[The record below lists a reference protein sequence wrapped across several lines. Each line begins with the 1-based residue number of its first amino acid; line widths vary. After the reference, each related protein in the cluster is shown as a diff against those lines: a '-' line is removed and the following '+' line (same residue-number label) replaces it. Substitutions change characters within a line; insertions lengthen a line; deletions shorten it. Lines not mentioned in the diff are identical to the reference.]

1 MVDLI
6 LINGKIHTMDKE
18 RNIVEAIGINGD
30 IIEKIGTN
38 EEIMALKN
46 NSTKIIDLEGKVV
59 LPGFNDSHMHLL
71 SYGYSL
77 NRIDL
82 GGAKSIEE
90 INCIIKNIIE
100 EKDMEKGEWV
110 NGRGWNQDYFIG
122 EKRFPTRYDLD
133 KISLEHPILIGR
145 ACGHIVIVNSKA
157 LELLNITKD
166 TPQVD
171 GGHFDLDE
179 NGEPLG
185 IFRENA
191 LGLVYSKLPNPTVD
205 DIKHMMVRAIEDLN
219 KNGVTSVGTDDF
231 DAFPDVDYE
240 KIILAYQELKEE
252 NKLKVRVYEQ
262 FLIQD
267 KDRLQGFID
276 KGYGSSWGD
285 KFFKLGPLKLLVDG
299 SLGARTA
306 ALTEDYSDDYNNK
319 GITKLLQDELDI
331 IVDLAN
337 QYNIQVAIHGIGD
350 RAMYMALESIEK
362 ALDKNPRD
370 NHRHGIVH
378 CQITDE
384 ELLNK
389 FAELKIIAYIQ
400 PIFLDYDWKIVRS
413 RVGEN
418 RERTSYNWKTMLDK
432 NITIA
437 CGSDSPVETFNVMKG
452 IYEAVTRKDL
462 DGNPQGG
469 WLPEQKLTVDE
480 AVYGYTMGGAYASF
494 EENIKGSLEEGKLA
508 DMVVLS
514 KDIFNMEEDSIKD
527 VEVVATIFGGELV

>member
-6 LINGKIHTMDKE
+6 LINGKIHTMNKE

-38 EEIMALKN
+38 EEVMVLKN

-285 KFFKLGPLKLLVDG
+285 KFFKLGSLKLLVDG

-362 ALDKNPRD
+362 VLDKNPRD

-469 WLPEQKLTVDE
+469 WLPEQRLTVDE

-514 KDIFNMEEDSIKD
+514 KDIFNIEEDSIKD

>member
-1 MVDLI
+1 MVNLI
-6 LINGKIHTMDKE
+6 LINGKIYTMDKE
-18 RNIVEAIGINGD
+18 RNIVDAIGIKGD
-30 IIEKIGTN
+30 IIEKVGSN
-38 EEIMALKN
+38 EEIMTLKKDN
-46 NSTKIIDLEGKVV
+46 TKIIDLEGRVV

-71 SYGYSL
+71 SYGHSL
-77 NRIDL
+77 NRIEL
-82 GGAKSIEE
+82 GGANSIEAL
-90 INCIIKNIIE
+90 NSTIKKVIE
-100 EKDMEKGEWV
+100 EKAIEKGEWV
-110 NGRGWNQDYFIG
+110 NGRGWNQDYFMG

-133 KISLEHPILIGR
+133 NISLEHPILIGR
-145 ACGHIVIVNSKA
+145 ACGHIVVVNSKA

-191 LGLVYSKLPNPTVD
+191 LGLVYSKLPSPTVE
-205 DIKHMMVRAIEDLN
+205 DIKAMMVRAIEDLN

-285 KFFKLGPLKLLVDG
+285 KFFKLGSLKLLVDG

-362 ALDKNPRD
+362 VLDKNPRD

-469 WLPEQKLTVDE
+469 WLPEQRLTVDE

>member
-1 MVDLI
+1 MDLI

-122 EKRFPTRYDLD
+122 EKRFPTRHDLD

-145 ACGHIVIVNSKA
+145 ACGHIVVVNSKA

-285 KFFKLGPLKLLVDG
+285 KFFKLGSLKLLVDG

-362 ALDKNPRD
+362 VLDKNPRD

-469 WLPEQKLTVDE
+469 WLPEQRLTVDE

-514 KDIFNMEEDSIKD
+514 KDIFNIEEDSIKD

>member
-6 LINGKIHTMDKE
+6 LINGKIHTMNKE

-30 IIEKIGTN
+30 IIENIGTN

-122 EKRFPTRYDLD
+122 EKRFPTRHDLD

-145 ACGHIVIVNSKA
+145 ACGHIVVVNSKA

-205 DIKHMMVRAIEDLN
+205 DIKHMMVRAIKDLN

-285 KFFKLGPLKLLVDG
+285 KFFKLGSLKLLVDG

-362 ALDKNPRD
+362 VLDKNPRD

-469 WLPEQKLTVDE
+469 WLPEQRLTVDE

>member
-30 IIEKIGTN
+30 IIEKVGTN
-38 EEIMALKN
+38 KEIMALKN

-77 NRIDL
+77 NRIEL

-145 ACGHIVIVNSKA
+145 ACGHIVVVNSKA

-285 KFFKLGPLKLLVDG
+285 KFFKLGSLKLLVDG

>member
-122 EKRFPTRYDLD
+122 EKRFPTRHDLD

-145 ACGHIVIVNSKA
+145 ACGHIVVVNSKA

-285 KFFKLGPLKLLVDG
+285 KFFKLGSLKLLVDG

-362 ALDKNPRD
+362 VLDKNPRD

-469 WLPEQKLTVDE
+469 WLPEQRLTVDE

-514 KDIFNMEEDSIKD
+514 KDIFNIEEDSIKD

>member
-1 MVDLI
+1 VDLI
-6 LINGKIHTMDKE
+6 LINGKIHTMDEE
-18 RNIVEAIGINGD
+18 RNIVEAIGIKGD
-30 IIEKIGTN
+30 IIEKRGSN
-38 EEIMALKN
+38 EEIMTLKN
-46 NSTKIIDLEGKVV
+46 NNTKIIDLEGKVV

-77 NRIDL
+77 NRIEL
-82 GGAKSIEE
+82 GGANSIDQ
-90 INCIIKNIIE
+90 INSVIKNVIE
-100 EKDMEKGEWV
+100 EKAIEKGEWV

-133 KISLEHPILIGR
+133 NISLEHPILIGR
-145 ACGHIVIVNSKA
+145 ACGHIVVVNSKA

-191 LGLVYSKLPNPTVD
+191 LGLVYSKLPSPTVE
-205 DIKHMMVRAIEDLN
+205 DIKNMMVRAIEDLN
-219 KNGVTSVGTDDF
+219 KYGVTSVGTDDF

-267 KDRLQGFID
+267 KHKLQSFID
-276 KGYGSSWGD
+276 KGYSTSWGD

-306 ALTEDYSDDYNNK
+306 ALTEAYSDDCNNK
-319 GITKLLQDELDI
+319 GITKLSQDELDI

-337 QYNIQVAIHGIGD
+337 QYNIQLAIHGIGD

-362 ALDKNPRD
+362 ALDKNPKD

-389 FAELKIIAYIQ
+389 LAELQIIAYIQ

-413 RVGEN
+413 RVGED
-418 RERTSYNWKTMLDK
+418 RESTSYNWKTMLDK

-462 DGNPQGG
+462 EGNPQGG

-494 EENIKGSLEEGKLA
+494 EENIKGSLEEGKFA
-508 DMVVLS
+508 DIVVLS
-514 KDIFNMEEDSIKD
+514 KDIFNIEEDNIKD

>member
-30 IIEKIGTN
+30 IIEKVGTN
-38 EEIMALKN
+38 KEIMALKN

-77 NRIDL
+77 NRIEL

-145 ACGHIVIVNSKA
+145 ACGHIVVVNSKA

-350 RAMYMALESIEK
+350 RAMYMVLESIEK

>member
-30 IIEKIGTN
+30 IIEKVGTN
-38 EEIMALKN
+38 KEIMALKN

-77 NRIDL
+77 NRIEL

-145 ACGHIVIVNSKA
+145 ACGHIVVVNSKA

-285 KFFKLGPLKLLVDG
+285 KFFKLGSLKLLVDG

-362 ALDKNPRD
+362 VLDKNPRD

-469 WLPEQKLTVDE
+469 WLPEQRLTVDE

>member
-1 MVDLI
+1 MDLI

-30 IIEKIGTN
+30 IIEKVGTN
-38 EEIMALKN
+38 KEIMALKN

-77 NRIDL
+77 NRIEL

-145 ACGHIVIVNSKA
+145 ACGHIVVVNSKA

-285 KFFKLGPLKLLVDG
+285 KFFKLGSLKLLVDG

>member
-1 MVDLI
+1 MDLI
-6 LINGKIHTMDKE
+6 LINGKIHTMNKE

-38 EEIMALKN
+38 EEVMVLKN

-285 KFFKLGPLKLLVDG
+285 KFFKLGSLKLLVDG

-362 ALDKNPRD
+362 VLDKNPRD

-469 WLPEQKLTVDE
+469 WLPEQRLTVDE

-514 KDIFNMEEDSIKD
+514 KDIFNIEEDSIKD